1 MPRTSSDGER
11 CLANAAYQADTGKI
25 KGGCSEHFNFSQV
38 LRIENDHQHRW
49 PMRFNPLT
57 SVPIMKAPMTIYMA
71 DIQTRK
77 NVIIAMLVV
86 SQNEGSP
93 IIDPNIL

>member
-1 MPRTSSDGER
+1 MHRTSSDGER

-49 PMRFNPLT
+49 PMRFSPLT
-57 SVPIMKAPMTIYMA
+57 SVYATTHYESPDDNLHGRHPDEQKCNNSNA
-71 DIQTRK
+71 
-77 NVIIAMLVV
+77 
-86 SQNEGSP
+86 GSFP
-93 IIDPNIL
+93 K